1 MIDFFLK
8 DNNQF
13 IPFSAQHFGV
23 VLFLIFCGVALILWA
38 KKQNKK
44 TQTRTGNL
52 FAFSIAFTIIFGT
65 FLKMYKGDFNYQED
79 LPLHLCS
86 FLGLTAPLLS
96 LTKKFVYYEVF
107 FFLVMAGTL
116 QSVITPDE
124 YNYLNFPFFRY
135 WFVHAGLVI
144 FMMYATFVYKMRPT
158 LKSVWKS
165 FSRHA
170 SIYAT
175 YVCTQLLFR
184 IQLLLYQ
191 QKARCSNIIRSF
203 WRLASIRFCGGVD
216 CNSLF
221 FTNILAFLFNPKKD
235 LNFRSVHQFH
245 RESRHANCHILAGF
259 VKRI

>member
-8 DNNQF
+8 DNNHF
-13 IPFSAQHFGV
+13 TPFSAQHLGV

-44 TQTRTGNL
+44 TQTRVGNL
-52 FAFSIAFTIIFGT
+52 FTFSIAFTIIFGT
-65 FLKMYKGDFNYQED
+65 FLKIYKGDFNYQED

-116 QSVITPDE
+116 QSVITPDQ

-165 FSRHA
+165 FLGMQVYMLLMFVLNYFLGSNYFYTNRKPDA
-170 SIYAT
+170 ATLLDLFGDWPQYVFVVELIVIPYFLLIYLPFYLT
-175 YVCTQLLFR
+175 R
-184 IQLLLYQ
+184 
-191 QKARCSNIIRSF
+191 
-203 WRLASIRFCGGVD
+203 
-216 CNSLF
+216 
-221 FTNILAFLFNPKKD
+221 KKT
-235 LNFRSVHQFH
+235 
-245 RESRHANCHILAGF
+245 
-259 VKRI
+259 